1 MRRLLFFVLFILLAP
16 QVKAQTALL
25 RNAQTKILCFSHSQ
39 KCKDGA
45 LSSLPE
51 PLKLA
56 IASCETVAKSPY
68 CQELVQKEPEFLG
81 HLRRCEPAQFCEDH
95 LFQEIDSLAYCKQG
109 FLEGT
114 GEIFHDVIE
123 TFKNGW
129 DNIQARNR
137 FLRECVS
144 LECKRNLIKEVS
156 KFQALSDA
164 ELNNYSAAALDVE
177 KNNYIYNHST
187 LKRHAHQNKTP
198 AERAETFE
206 RPVRSQTSDDG
217 KSFFYAVMDW
227 LKKKEARLECLDAK
241 TRAEMVCWGAAYIL
255 DPLMIGGAVTKSSA
269 IARYLS
275 VKARSERALRV
286 DKLEVAAEKMDAE
299 LRSQIR
305 PAGVSY
311 KNLQEKLHPVWQSKE
326 IPIEEKFRTSYEQYV
341 KLRMDSLTP
350 EQRKLADEALKNIV
364 TLKNSPEAF
373 YYPDSNRIMIGDKLA
388 DDLLTCYQTLV
399 HELEHVTQKGTIKN
413 STVTEELKNKI
424 SQFVNSSPKP
434 QQKNTTVIKAE
445 FEAIGAQW
453 DFLQSVPKEVIN
465 QSIANVKNNRHFSP
479 ELKRSLL
486 ADLNNAS
493 LSREEYLKIVPK
505 AHTYSTLY
513 KLESDQVVRRAI
525 LGGVVLG
532 GAALLESR

>member
-1 MRRLLFFVLFILLAP
+1 MRRLLFLIFIILLGTQA
-16 QVKAQTALL
+16 KAQTALIK
-25 RNAQTKILCFSHSQ
+25 NAQTKLLCLSHSQ
-39 KCKDGA
+39 KCKEGA
-45 LSSLPE
+45 LSALPE

-56 IASCETVAKSPY
+56 IASCETVAKSSY
-68 CQELVQKEPEFLG
+68 CQELVQKEPEFQG
-81 HLRRCEPAQFCEDH
+81 RLRRCEPAQFCEDQ

-114 GEIFHDVIE
+114 GEIFHNVIE

-129 DNIQARNR
+129 DNIQARNK
-137 FLRECVS
+137 FLKECIS
-144 LECKRNLIKEVS
+144 IDCKRNLIKGVP
-156 KFQALSDA
+156 KLQTLLDSD
-164 ELNNYSAAALDVE
+164 LNKYSAAALDVE
-177 KNNYIYNHST
+177 KNNYIYNQST

-198 AERAETFE
+198 GQRAEEIE
-206 RPVRSQTSDDG
+206 RTVQDKTTDDS
-217 KSFFYAVMDW
+217 KSFYYAVTDW

-241 TRAEMVCWGAAYIL
+241 ARAEMICWGAAYIL
-255 DPLMIGGAVTKSSA
+255 DPLMVGGAVVKSSS

-275 VKARSERALRV
+275 AKARADRALRV

-305 PAGVSY
+305 PSGVSY
-311 KNLQEKLHPVWQSKE
+311 KTLQEKLYPVWQSTDL
-326 IPIEEKFRTSYEQYV
+326 PIEEKFRTSYEQYV
-341 KLRMDSLTP
+341 KLRRESLTP

-364 TLKNSPEAF
+364 TLKNSPDAF
-373 YYPDSNRIMIGDKLA
+373 YFPDSNRIMIGDKLA
-388 DDLLTCYQTLV
+388 DDLLTCYQTLI
-399 HELEHVTQKGTIKN
+399 HELEHVTQKGTVKN
-413 STVTEELKNKI
+413 LTRTEELKNKI
-424 SQFVNSSPKP
+424 SQFVSNSPKNS
-434 QQKNTTVIKAE
+434 QKNTTVIKAE

-453 DFLQSVPKEVIN
+453 DFLQSIPKDVIN
-465 QSIANVKNNRHFSP
+465 QSIANVKSNKHFSP

-493 LSREEYLKIVPK
+493 LSREEYLKVVPK

-513 KLESDQVVRRAI
+513 KLESDQIIRRAI